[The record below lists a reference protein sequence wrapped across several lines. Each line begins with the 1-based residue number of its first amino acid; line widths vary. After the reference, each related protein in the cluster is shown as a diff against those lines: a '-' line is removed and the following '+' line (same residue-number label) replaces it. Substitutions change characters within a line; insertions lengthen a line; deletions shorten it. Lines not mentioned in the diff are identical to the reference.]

1 MGDSYLIV
9 RVLEGKDLAPKN
21 RDKTSDAYAVVYFP
35 PLPPKHQDKSIKL
48 VKQKTVVK
56 KKELNPKWDVPFFGM
71 NGLKKED
78 LEKYADELVLKVE
91 VWDWE
96 LIGHHHFMVRNFTLN
111 INMYLRES

>member
-9 RVLEGKDLAPKN
+9 KVLEGKDLAPKN

-35 PLPPKHQDKSIKL
+35 PLPPNHQDKTIKL

-56 KKELNPKWDVPFFGM
+56 KKELNPKWYVPFFGM
-71 NGLKKED
+71 YGLKKED
-78 LEKYADELVLKVE
+78 LEKYAKELTLKVE

-96 LIGHHHFMVRNFTLN
+96 MIGSDHFMVRTFIL
-111 INMYLRES
+111 